1 MGIFKKLEKILFRP
15 PSKADR
21 AIYLYVQCDRCGEK
35 LLARVDSWNEL
46 TPEYGGKGDEP
57 TSYFC
62 RKVLIGEKLCYQPIE
77 LQLSFDKNHKLVS
90 KEIQG
95 GKFITQE
102 EYNQGD

>member
-1 MGIFKKLEKILFRP
+1 MGIFRKLGNILFRP

-35 LLARVDSWNEL
+35 LRARVDTWNEL
-46 TPEYGGKGDEP
+46 TPEYGVKNDEP
-57 TSYFC
+57 TTYYC

-90 KEIQG
+90 QEIQG
-95 GKFITQE
+95 GKFISQE
-102 EYNQGD
+102 AYNQGD